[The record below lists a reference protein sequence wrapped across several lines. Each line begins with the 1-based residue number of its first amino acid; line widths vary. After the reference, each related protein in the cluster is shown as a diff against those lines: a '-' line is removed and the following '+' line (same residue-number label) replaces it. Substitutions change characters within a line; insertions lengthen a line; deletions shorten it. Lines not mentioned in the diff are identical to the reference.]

1 MLMSVKEMRGHLFVA
16 RDGEIGKVNDLYF
29 DDDQWTVRYL
39 VDKTGFLGRQVLI
52 APVAITE
59 INNDQEMIRV
69 NLTREQI
76 EDSPPLDREKPLSRD
91 LETKI
96 IEHYRWPAYLGGA
109 DALSEAGYTQS
120 AAPHPLSW
128 SVKRTIARDPDYE
141 GPNLHS
147 SVNVIGY
154 KIATNNGDLGA
165 VEDLLVDDKTWEIRY
180 LLIET
185 QKAMNSKKLLID
197 PEWIDWISWKQKRV
211 SVSMDRE
218 KIKGCPKFDMSL
230 PIPREYEK
238 MLYEHYECK
247 AYWDRQ

>member
-1 MLMSVKEMRGHLFVA
+1 MDMLMSVKEMRGHLFVA

-96 IEHYRWPAYLGGA
+96 IEHYR
-109 DALSEAGYTQS
+109 
-120 AAPHPLSW
+120 
-128 SVKRTIARDPDYE
+128 
-141 GPNLHS
+141 
-147 SVNVIGY
+147 
-154 KIATNNGDLGA
+154 
-165 VEDLLVDDKTWEIRY
+165 
-180 LLIET
+180 
-185 QKAMNSKKLLID
+185 
-197 PEWIDWISWKQKRV
+197 
-211 SVSMDRE
+211 
-218 KIKGCPKFDMSL
+218 
-230 PIPREYEK
+230 
-238 MLYEHYECK
+238 
-247 AYWDRQ
+247 